1 MNHTKKNSEKS
12 DSEVTSNPTFWE
24 HQTARTIPATR
35 WRLVACF
42 DSYGNRCEADMQ
54 VTLPSTDIFSPA
66 ATHFP
71 CNQCNQPT
79 HLRVWCGNQ
88 NLMTVAYTAHLR
100 NLMSTMWNQSWYTE
114 RKLCV
119 ILYFVHPFYFQ
130 YRSSSSLLLSVLSS
144 SSLIRIIITINIAN
158 ILYYYDDC
166 SVLLYYRYFF
176 IQNHGIRVKKHLDCL

>member
-1 MNHTKKNSEKS
+1 MESKNTRVINTPTNESYKKSSEKS

-100 NLMSTMWNQSWYTE
+100 KFMSTMWNQSCYTE

-119 ILYFVHPFYFQ
+119 IFC
-130 YRSSSSLLLSVLSS
+130 SSLLLPVPLVEFIVIVSFI
-144 SSLIRIIITINIAN
+144 LIVADKD
-158 ILYYYDDC
+158 YYYYQYC
-166 SVLLYYRYFF
+166 KHFILLWR
-176 IQNHGIRVKKHLDCL
+176 L